1 MTKRVKIVE
10 DRLLVVALILVFTV
24 YLTRADLS
32 NGLGEHIQWVQ
43 WNEALELAKHEN
55 KPLMVTIILIFSIP
69 GRLCT
74 KILNAILWSIF

>member
-10 DRLLVVALILVFTV
+10 DRLLFVALILVFTV

-55 KPLMVTIILIFSIP
+55 KPLMVTNILIFSIP
-69 GRLCT
+69 GRLYT
-74 KILNAILWSIF
+74 KILNVILWSIF